1 MDHSWTRVEWSG
13 LFDAYNQLINQP
25 INQSTKHFP
34 PPPPPLPFF
43 QRYRIASYQIRSI
56 EKKEEKGPNRRD
68 LQLGCGI
75 EESLYLI
82 LFCFVC
88 LLLLLRGGSGGL
100 EFYRRGRIGRE

>member
-1 MDHSWTRVEWSG
+1 MDGWMDHSWTRVEWSG
-13 LFDAYNQLINQP
+13 LFDAYNRLINQP
-25 INQSTKHFP
+25 STF
-34 PPPPPLPFF
+34 PLPFF